1 MWNLSDMY
9 NKFVFLKPEKE
20 HKNITIYHSF
30 RRMNIVNKW
39 MKIRKMTDT
48 PNELQ
53 NLAYYVIHILA
64 YLYIVL

>member
-1 MWNLSDMY
+1 
-9 NKFVFLKPEKE
+9 
-20 HKNITIYHSF
+20 
-30 RRMNIVNKW
+30 MNIVNKW

-53 NLAYYVIHILA
+53 NLAYQIHILA